1 MAKFEEGKIID
12 KNVELKMYSSIEH
25 GSLKKVTSIVLHRT
39 DSSNANGTL
48 NAYTNG
54 KKSGAHFLIKK
65 WSYLP
70 NSKSE
75 SNLLACWYFATLMPN
90 RERLQ
95 S

>member
-65 WSYLP
+65 MVIFT
-70 NSKSE
+70 K
-75 SNLLACWYFATLMPN
+75 
-90 RERLQ
+90 Q
-95 S
+95 QI